1 MATFIELSSQ
11 DAPRSMKTF
20 IPGEQVELSGMV
32 YNTRVTKWGG
42 FIILRKP
49 EGLMQIVVQNDDIEI
64 FNENGELVSLNSLS
78 RESAISVIGTVN
90 AAKIKD
96 SASANKDIEVVAK
109 KIQIISSPN
118 TTELIDQNSIQF
130 EGEAS
135 LAFKLDHRQVTL
147 RNPRDMAIFRINAV
161 IVKSFTDFLTS
172 NGFTQIFSPKIVAEG
187 AEGGANVFSMDYFG
201 KQVYLAQSP
210 QFYKQIGVGVFERVF
225 EIAPAYRAEK
235 HNTSRHLNE
244 YISLDV
250 EMGFIKGQEDVMLL
264 ESRLL
269 SHIIERVNIE
279 CEHELQYLNAVL
291 PVITNQIP
299 VYKLSEVHE
308 ILAENYS
315 DRLSADHRGE
325 PDLAPEE
332 EVLICEYA
340 LDKFGSDFVFVTHFP
355 SSHRAFYAM
364 DDPSDPTLTISYDL
378 LMRGRE
384 ITSGGQRIHEEIQYI
399 EKMKKRGMNP
409 DNFKFYLET
418 FRNGMPPHGGFAIG
432 LERIMSGFLGISN
445 IKEVS
450 LFPRDINRVTP

>member
-64 FNENGELVSLNSLS
+64 FNENGEIVSLNSLS

-109 KIQIISSPN
+109 RIQIISSPN

-161 IVKSFTDFLTS
+161 IVKAFTDFLTS

-384 ITSGGQRIHEEIQYI
+384 ITSGGQRIHEESQYL

-432 LERIMSGFLGISN
+432 LERIMSGFLGIPN

-450 LFPRDINRVTP
+450 LFPRDINRVAP